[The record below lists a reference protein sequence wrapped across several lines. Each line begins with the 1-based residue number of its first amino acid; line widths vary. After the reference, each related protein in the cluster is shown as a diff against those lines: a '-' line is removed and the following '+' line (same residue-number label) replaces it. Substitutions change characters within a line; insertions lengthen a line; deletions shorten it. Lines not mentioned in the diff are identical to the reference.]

1 MVRFG
6 KVISV
11 RRASASCRVC
21 YTPETVA
28 VDDQFDQP
36 ISVTVP
42 VALEGSQQLV
52 HLALGEVLPDPVGT
66 VPPAP
71 F

>member
-1 MVRFG
+1 
-6 KVISV
+6 
-11 RRASASCRVC
+11 VC